1 MVKLLNL
8 IIKILMV
15 AKNFKCTIA
24 KDVFLCIVRIP
35 NVVAHGSHLDN
46 GPPRFFSFLAKDAL
60 SKENI
65 VKPEVLGFNTTNMC
79 YFRKGLDELLNYD
92 LTLLQRL
99 AQNLSLGSR

>member
-24 KDVFLCIVRIP
+24 KDVFVYIFRMP
-35 NVVAHGSHLDN
+35 NVIAHSSHLNN
-46 GPPRFFSFLAKDAL
+46 GPPHFFSFLAKDAL

-65 VKPEVLGFNTTNMC
+65 VKPEVLDFDTTNIS
-79 YFRKGLDELLNYD
+79 YFWRCLD
-92 LTLLQRL
+92 
-99 AQNLSLGSR
+99 